1 MGDIGST
8 GSIPSAPGIKE
19 EEGGGLMIRPVLM
32 ESNQIKQKMEKI
44 GQINRGDERKRRR
57 KMQAIES
64 DNSLSREIGID
75 HDIKNEYEGGS
86 ATKQTSKN

>member
-1 MGDIGST
+1 
-8 GSIPSAPGIKE
+8 
-19 EEGGGLMIRPVLM
+19 
-32 ESNQIKQKMEKI
+32 MEKI